1 MSADAVQ
8 TLAALRLY
16 FPVASKAS
24 ARRFWHKLLA
34 PNWRSIFFPWRRNQ
48 TLKRRHYIMS
58 PPVIFPENDYL
69 TIILS

>member
-24 ARRFWHKLLA
+24 ARRFG
-34 PNWRSIFFPWRRNQ
+34 
-48 TLKRRHYIMS
+48 T
-58 PPVIFPENDYL
+58 DY
-69 TIILS
+69 

>member
-24 ARRFWHKLLA
+24 ARRFWHSPTGA
-34 PNWRSIFFPWRRNQ
+34 ASSFRGEEI
-48 TLKRRHYIMS
+48 RH
-58 PPVIFPENDYL
+58 
-69 TIILS
+69 

>member
-24 ARRFWHKLLA
+24 ARRFWHRLL
-34 PNWRSIFFPWRRNQ
+34 NNCS
-48 TLKRRHYIMS
+48 
-58 PPVIFPENDYL
+58 E
-69 TIILS
+69 